1 MFIEWNYKMQNKPV
15 VLFDIDYTLFDT
27 QKFKESQLQDF
38 STYQEVEDVLTK
50 LKDIAD
56 LGIFSKGG
64 NEFQRTKLENTG
76 MIKFF
81 EENRIHIFDDKDANL
96 MDVLGKYKN
105 SKLFLVDDK
114 LGILYSAKKLMPE
127 ITAIWVKRGPYAQ
140 AQQSIENFVPDAIIE
155 NLSNL
160 FSLVASN

>member
-1 MFIEWNYKMQNKPV
+1 MQNKPV

-38 STYQEVEDVLTK
+38 SIYQEVEEVLTK
-50 LKDIAD
+50 LKDIAN

-64 NEFQRTKLENTG
+64 NGFQRTKLENTG

-81 EENRIHIFDDKDANL
+81 EENRIHIFDDKDSNL
-96 MDVLGKYKN
+96 MGVLGKYKN

-127 ITAIWVKRGPYAQ
+127 ITAIWVKRGPYAKTQ
-140 AQQSIENFVPDAIIE
+140 EPIENFVPDATIG

-160 FSLVASN
+160 FNLVSFT

>member
-1 MFIEWNYKMQNKPV
+1 MSTEWNYKMKNKPV
-15 VLFDIDYTLFDT
+15 VLFDIDYTIFDT
-27 QKFKESQLQDF
+27 QKFKESRLQDF
-38 STYQEVEDVLTK
+38 NTYKEVEELLMK
-50 LKDIAD
+50 LNDIAT

-81 EENRIHIFDDKDANL
+81 EENCIHIFDDKDAKL
-96 MDVLGKYKN
+96 IDVLGKYKN

-127 ITAIWVKRGPYAQ
+127 LTAIWVKRGPYAQ
-140 AQQSIENFVPDAIIE
+140 AEQSIENFVPDATIE

-160 FSLVASN
+160 FNLVSVN